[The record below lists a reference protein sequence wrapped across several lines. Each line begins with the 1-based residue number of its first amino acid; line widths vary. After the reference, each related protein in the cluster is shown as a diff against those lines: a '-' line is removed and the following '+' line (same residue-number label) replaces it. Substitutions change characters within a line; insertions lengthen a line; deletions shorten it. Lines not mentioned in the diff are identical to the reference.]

1 MELLYLKTFCAL
13 VQWGNYT
20 RTALELDY
28 AQSSIT
34 NHIQRLEQLYGGQRL
49 LQRSGN
55 QVVPTEAGQRLLPY
69 ARQLLELQHQAR
81 EAVMAQYP
89 EAPVLVIGTI
99 ESLSLYYLPELLEAF
114 RHQYPAYKVKIVLG
128 QEAELIEQ
136 VRQGKLDLALIFDQP
151 CSSAGIEC
159 MLLFE
164 APMMIIMHSQHPLAG
179 SASVSAAALVE
190 QPLILT
196 EDGCTYRA
204 GLLETMR
211 QSALAADIRWEL
223 SSIEAIK
230 QAVSRQWGIGFLP
243 LFTIKEEDR
252 SQGITAIP
260 WIEQGRRWYGQLVYS
275 GQLSA
280 GAQAFMQLEQL
291 YAHSAAPA
299 FRHIVQQNTETVHQ

>member
-69 ARQLLELQHQAR
+69 ARQMLELQQQAR
-81 EAVMAQYP
+81 EAVTDQHP
-89 EAPVLVIGTI
+89 EVPVLTIGTI

-114 RHQYPAYKVKIVLG
+114 RHRYPAYKVKIVLG
-128 QEAELIEQ
+128 QEAELMEQ
-136 VRQGKLDLALIFDQP
+136 VRQGKLDLALILDQP
-151 CSSAGIEC
+151 FTHTGIEC

-164 APMMIIMHSQHPLAG
+164 APMTIVMHQQHPLAG
-179 SASVSAAALVE
+179 SASLSAAALAE

-196 EDGCTYRA
+196 EEGCTYRA
-204 GLLETMR
+204 GLLETM
-211 QSALAADIRWEL
+211 QQASLSADVRWEL

-230 QAVSRQWGIGFLP
+230 QAVHKQWGIGFLP
-243 LFTIKEEDR
+243 SFTIRQADR
-252 SQGITAIP
+252 LQGIAAIP
-260 WIEQGRRWYGQLVYS
+260 WIEQGRRLYGQLVYS
-275 GQLSA
+275 GQVSA

-291 YAHSAAPA
+291 YSHAASPAIMHSVSTKTDTAP
-299 FRHIVQQNTETVHQ
+299 Q